1 MRIFPEQT
9 IRRRLVMVAAFC
21 GLLSLPGMDHGGDA
35 AWTIPV
41 VWAGGAAYAGL
52 YLRRWLRR
60 RRLAEEGLDEED
72 REVFRRRVSFYKV
85 LPREERRHFERLAAV
100 FLGEHRITGVDG
112 VEVTREVRLLVAA
125 SAVRLVFGRPEWEY
139 PDFGEILIY
148 PGPFRTDG
156 SYSTE
161 VDGESA
167 AASGLVH
174 SIGGVIISLP
184 HLYSGFADDRDGY
197 NVGYHEFAHIL
208 DGRRPDGVPDNLEL
222 GAYRGWVEVMHGEFM
237 RVRDGDS
244 MLRGYAGTTPA
255 ELFACAVEAFFEEP
269 ERMRDAAPELYTQL
283 ADYFNQ
289 DPLEGEGA
297 VGD

>member
-1 MRIFPEQT
+1 MRIFPRDA
-9 IRRRLVMVAAFC
+9 IRRRLVLVAGCC

-35 AWTIPV
+35 VWTIPA
-41 VWAGGAAYAGL
+41 VWVAGAAYAGL

-60 RRLAEEGLDEED
+60 RRLAEEGLCGED
-72 REVFRRRVSFYKV
+72 RRVLRRRVSFYRR
-85 LPREERRHFERLAAV
+85 LSPEDRRHFEKLVAV
-100 FLGEHRITGVDG
+100 FLGERRITGVDG

-139 PDFGEILIY
+139 PDFGEILVY

-161 VDGESA
+161 LDGESA

-184 HLYSGFADDRDGY
+184 DLYRGFADDRDGY

-208 DGRRPDGVPDNLEL
+208 DGRRPNGVPDNLQL
-222 GAYRGWVEVMHGEFM
+222 GAYRGWAEVMHGEFQ
-237 RVRDGDS
+237 RVRKGDS
-244 MLRGYAGTTPA
+244 MLRGYAGTAPA

-269 ERMRDAAPELYTQL
+269 GRMRRAAPDLYAQL
-283 ADYFNQ
+283 AGYFNQ
-289 DPLEGEGA
+289 DPLEERRRGR
-297 VGD
+297 D